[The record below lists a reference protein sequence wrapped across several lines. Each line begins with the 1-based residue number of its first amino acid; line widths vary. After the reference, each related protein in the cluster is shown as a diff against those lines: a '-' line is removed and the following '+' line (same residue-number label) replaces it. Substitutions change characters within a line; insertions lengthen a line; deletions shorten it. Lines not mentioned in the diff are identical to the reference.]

1 MFDGDNGFQD
11 IPVCS
16 LNVIWSGSLHVS
28 FVWIIKKYSFFERNP
43 RLENPEYSSMP
54 QEASPIEIDDRRN
67 ATWYWLHQMA
77 AVRKSKVQSSHSLS
91 MKSDALTTCGVLLYL
106 PTEWKGSFPYSL
118 EMVRLTHA
126 TVMEKTIYLPIK
138 SISCRCTSRQKSSSD
153 ECLESEHS
161 ALWEKSISLN

>member
-126 TVMEKTIYLPIK
+126 TKEESMYLSIR
-138 SISCRCTSRQKSSSD
+138 SISCGFAWKQKSSSD
-153 ECLESEHS
+153 ECLDSGLL
-161 ALWEKSISLN
+161 ALCEKSNSLS